1 MANKKLEVGT
11 TVWLSFFN
19 RQGCAGNIVKI
30 GRGYFH
36 VQRAPFGQ
44 HYKVDKKTNDIQGDP
59 GDGAIGRVYESEQV
73 YNELAAKEK
82 MLTDLSK
89 TINRTSWQCAVDMAG
104 LRVADVQRLV
114 DKIHKILGIS
124 A

>member
-11 TVWLSFFN
+11 AVWLSFFN

-44 HYKVDKKTNDIQGDP
+44 HHKIDKKTMEIQGDP
-59 GDGAIGRVYESEQV
+59 GYGAIGRMHMSEQA
-73 YNELAAKEK
+73 YNDFNTKEK
-82 MLTDLSK
+82 MLAELGR
-89 TINRTSWQCAVDMAG
+89 TISRWSLQCAKDMEE
-104 LRVADVQRLV
+104 RSVEDVRKIK
-114 DKIHKILGIS
+114 DKIYKLLGILE
-124 A
+124 